1 MNRIA
6 KRSLAVAILVGL
18 LAAGFLFFLVEYF
31 INSSKWVMTPGSP
44 HVYEVQENNK
54 RKTGVVIDRDGTLL
68 LNMNDDD
75 WSYSTD
81 EMIRKATL
89 HWVGDRYRQITVPV
103 TPHYYEELISYDL
116 LNGLYVYGKEA
127 GSGGAVQLTISA
139 KLQTVAL
146 EALGDRFGT
155 VAVYNYKTGEI
166 LCAVTSPTYDPDHI
180 PENMEEDK
188 EHYDGVYWNRFLQAQ
203 YTPGSIFKIVT
214 LAAALEHIP
223 GVEDQTFTCTGR
235 WDDTEKTV
243 TCEKAHG
250 EQTLKEAFSNSCNCT
265 FATIARQMGA
275 QIMQE
280 TVKKLGILEPLQFD
294 GLETAAGNYQAEE
307 YYIDL
312 GWSAIGQHKDAV
324 NPCVYMNFIGAIA
337 GGGRA
342 ARPYVVESATDG
354 KNGYQ
359 AEVSYG
365 DSVMSSELAGK
376 LREYMRYA
384 TENKYS
390 DADFSGLTVCAK
402 TGTAEKDEG
411 ASNAMFCGFVADE
424 EYPLAFIVCVE
435 EGGYG
440 SQSAIPIASQVLAAC
455 KEMMDS

>member
-6 KRSLAVAILVGL
+6 GRSAAVTILVL
-18 LAAGFLFFLVEYF
+18 LLMGGFVFFLVEYF
-31 INSSKWVMTPGSP
+31 INSPKWVMTPGSP

-54 RKTGVVIDRDGTLL
+54 QKTGVVTDRDGILL
-68 LNMNDDD
+68 LNMNGDD
-75 WSYSTD
+75 WTYSTD
-81 EMIRKATL
+81 EQIRKATL
-89 HWVGDRYRQITVPV
+89 HWVGDREGNIEAPV
-103 TPHYYEELISYDL
+103 TPHYYEDVISYDL
-116 LNGLYVYGKEA
+116 LNGLYVYGKDA

-155 VAVYNYKTGEI
+155 VAVYNYKTGEL
-166 LCAVTSPTYDPDHI
+166 LCAVTTPTYDPDNI
-180 PENMEEDK
+180 PENLEEDK
-188 EHYDGVYWNRFLQAQ
+188 AHYDGVYMNRFIQVR

-214 LAAALEHIP
+214 LAAALENIP
-223 GVEDQTFTCTGR
+223 EVESQTFTCTGR

-250 EQTLKEAFSNSCNCT
+250 EMTLKEAFRKSCNCT
-265 FATIARQMGA
+265 FATLARQMGA
-275 QIMQE
+275 QTMQE
-280 TVKKLGILEPLQFD
+280 TAKKLRILEPLQFD
-294 GLETAAGNYQAEE
+294 GLETVAGNYQAEE

-312 GWSAIGQHKDAV
+312 GWSAIGQHKDQI
-324 NPCVYMNFIGAIA
+324 NPCTYMRFMGAIA

-354 KNGYQ
+354 TNGYQ
-359 AEVSYG
+359 AEIVYA
-365 DSVMSSELAGK
+365 DSVMSSALAQK
-376 LREYMRYA
+376 LQEYMRYA
-384 TENKYS
+384 VENEYG
-390 DADFSGLTVCAK
+390 DDNFPGLTVCAK

-411 ASNAMFCGFVADE
+411 ASNAMFAGFVADE

-440 SQSAIPIASQVLAAC
+440 SESAIPIASQVLAAC
-455 KEMMDS
+455 KEMLDS